1 MYGHILPEGY
11 KFANFL
17 PPYRD
22 TFLQSKEYP
31 DIKLHPGFHHLNSS
45 QVMCINFFY
54 PLMKVNLLEKLLP
67 AFHLPEQPVLRC
79 DLEWKDELV
88 REEGTNFDFF
98 MQLAD
103 GKKLLFEVK
112 YTEAEFNRK
121 RDSKQSIRKSSAKI
135 QRYVCETI
143 RRNTATTV

>member
-79 DLEWKDELV
+79 DLEWKDELA

-143 RRNTATTV
+143 RKNTATTV